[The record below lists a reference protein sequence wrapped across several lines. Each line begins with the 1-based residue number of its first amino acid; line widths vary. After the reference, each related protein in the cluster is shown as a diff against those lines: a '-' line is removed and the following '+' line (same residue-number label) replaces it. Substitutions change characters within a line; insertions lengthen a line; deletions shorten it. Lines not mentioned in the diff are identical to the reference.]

1 MDAIVRND
9 GDGQDRA
16 HRARVTLRAAGAAIL
31 AASVTMPLAVLP
43 MVSAV
48 HGSAGLDLLIRDH
61 LSALLVVA
69 MAGAL
74 VGAALLIQ
82 AASELPS
89 AAEQRASATTTHF
102 GRFLEAPV
110 NRLLKLAGACSGL
123 LILGTLVSGWN
134 GFFPALIVGAVAAAV
149 WGWPLWW
156 LWRTGKPAAALR
168 AVRTWPGWSSP
179 MSYLFPSR
187 VHVVRFVAVL
197 VVAIGCWH
205 YFLRDRLA
213 DYGEDKGVPLPAL
226 YILAEAISGR
236 DAPCSYIPRDRRERI
251 HCDRMMAVNRSYA
264 AGKADI
270 ATRSREIAGIRYHLA
285 DSPGGTAV
293 LDEYVRRLAERP

>member
-1 MDAIVRND
+1 MDAAVRE
-9 GDGQDRA
+9 GVSGQHA
-16 HRARVTLRAAGAAIL
+16 APPTHPLMQTFGIALVAAAVTALL
-31 AASVTMPLAVLP
+31 MVLPLAV
-43 MVSAV
+43 AV
-48 HGSAGLDLLIRDH
+48 HGLVALELFTWRRMRVLLVFAAGVALIG
-61 LSALLVVA
+61 LSLVARSSPRITEASTASLGNLALLLPDA
-69 MAGAL
+69 SRTAL
-74 VGAALLIQ
+74 KVL
-82 AASELPS
+82 
-89 AAEQRASATTTHF
+89 
-102 GRFLEAPV
+102 
-110 NRLLKLAGACSGL
+110 GACAGS
-123 LILGTLVSGWN
+123 LILGTLVFGWN
-134 GFFPALIVGAVAAAV
+134 GFFPTLMAGAVAAAV

-168 AVRTWPGWSSP
+168 AVRTRPGWSSL
-179 MSYLFPSR
+179 MFRLFPSR
-187 VHVVRFVAVL
+187 VHVVRLVAVL

-213 DYGEDKGVPLPAL
+213 DYGEDNGATSPAL

-251 HCDRMMAVNRSYA
+251 HCDRMMAVNRSFA

-293 LDEYVRRLAERP
+293 LDEYIRRLAERP